1 MSRRNFYIISYDV
14 VKNSRRNRIA
24 KALVNFG
31 ERVQKSVFECVIT
44 EKQYYQLKE
53 KLDKQIDRETDSIRY
68 YRICRGCHDSV
79 EVTGCG
85 TVTQDPRNKTY
96 IV

>member
-1 MSRRNFYIISYDV
+1 MTPTHFFIISYDV
-14 VKNSRRNRIA
+14 AKDSRRNRVS
-24 KALVNFG
+24 KTLKNHG

-44 EKQYYQLKE
+44 DKQFWALKE
-53 KLDKQIDRETDSIRY
+53 KLDKQIDRKTDSVRF
-68 YRICRGCHDSV
+68 YRICKSCIDSV

-85 TVTQDPRNKTY
+85 TVTQDPRKTTY

>member
-1 MSRRNFYIISYDV
+1 MSRRDFYIISYDV
-14 VKNSRRNRIA
+14 VKNSRRNRIS
-24 KALVNFG
+24 KILKNLG
-31 ERVQKSVFECVIT
+31 ERVQKSVFECVIN
-44 EKQYYQLKE
+44 EKQYYSLRE

-68 YRICRGCHDSV
+68 YRICRACHDAV

-85 TVTQDPRNKTY
+85 TVSQDPKDKTY